1 MGYYSETSGGG
12 VIGDA
17 STQVAGGAGETSHAL
32 VQRGVP
38 SLVMADGPAGLR
50 LERVYTLTARGEA
63 HAAAADA
70 AGTKYYQYATAI
82 PIGTALAQSWNETL
96 VFDIGVLVG
105 HEMERFGVQIW
116 LAPALNIH
124 RSPLCGRNFEYYSED
139 PLLSGRMGAALVRG
153 VQSHP
158 NCAAAIKHFACNNQ
172 ETNRYTSNSVLRQRA
187 LREIYLKPFEIC
199 VREARPRTVM
209 TAYNL
214 VNGEH
219 ASSSVELLTYVLR
232 DEWGF
237 DGFVM
242 SDWFVT
248 GIGTAPDEPAQS
260 ARYASAAGHV
270 RAGNDVTMPGSVQD
284 LREILAAVDNPTH
297 AYPLT
302 RADLQRS
309 AMHLLAQVLALA
321 PMKQ

>member
-1 MGYYSETSGGG
+1 M
-12 VIGDA
+12 
-17 STQVAGGAGETSHAL
+17 
-32 VQRGVP
+32 
-38 SLVMADGPAGLR
+38 
-50 LERVYTLTARGEA
+50 YTLTDRGEA